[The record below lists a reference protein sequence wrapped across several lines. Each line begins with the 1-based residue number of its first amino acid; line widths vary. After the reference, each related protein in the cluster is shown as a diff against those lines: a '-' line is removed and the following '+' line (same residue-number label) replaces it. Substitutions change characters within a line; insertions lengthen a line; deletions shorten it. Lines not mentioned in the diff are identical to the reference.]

1 MTVRR
6 LSQTTTL
13 SRRSC
18 TICHR
23 SISPTDAVAALTK
36 EEAWKSLVHISCLA
50 ADLPDPT
57 QPARMAG

>member
-6 LSQTTTL
+6 FRPVAML
-13 SRRSC
+13 SRS

-50 ADLPDPT
+50 ADLRDPEVT
-57 QPARMAG
+57 EQ

>member
-1 MTVRR
+1 MAVRR
-6 LSQTTTL
+6 FSMIATL

-36 EEAWKSLVHISCLA
+36 EEAWKSLVNISCLA
-50 ADLPDPT
+50 ADLPDPEVT
-57 QPARMAG
+57 EQ